1 MSVLVISINEKKAL
15 KALANKENTFITKAD
30 MGSAIVIVDADD
42 YVNEANRQLP
52 IVNCHTSNISQYIGH
67 KLQPHAK
74 ELISYVKD
82 SSDFIRKIDGI
93 SIVHGRCILVIIDT
107 RSFYTSI
114 PNNERLKAIKTKRTT
129 SPLQLVILNNFVLNC
144 QCYL

>member
-1 MSVLVISINEKKAL
+1 MSVLVILINEKKAL

-30 MGSAIVIVDADD
+30 MKSAIVIVDVND

-93 SIVHGRCILVIIDT
+93 SIVHGSCILVIIDA